1 MLLSNREVISVEVD
15 YKYILLYFS
24 DDSKGMLS
32 CMSKC
37 HRVIASHIEQAGKP
51 LGAKLG
57 K

>member
-24 DDSKGMLS
+24 DDSRGMLS